1 MRLGFPSVPDGA
13 ALLISLSAVVWGKT
27 SHEQETGWSRNI
39 PVYLLL
45 SWLPGQTDTC
55 CLTKDF
61 SSCPSTSVWCGRHSR
76 LGV

>member
-13 ALLISLSAVVWGKT
+13 ALLILLSAMVWGKT
-27 SHEQETGWSRNI
+27 SHEQEPGWSRNI

-45 SWLPGQTDTC
+45 SRLPGQLDAR

-61 SSCPSTSVWCGRHSR
+61 NSCPSTSVRCGRHSR
-76 LGV
+76 LHM